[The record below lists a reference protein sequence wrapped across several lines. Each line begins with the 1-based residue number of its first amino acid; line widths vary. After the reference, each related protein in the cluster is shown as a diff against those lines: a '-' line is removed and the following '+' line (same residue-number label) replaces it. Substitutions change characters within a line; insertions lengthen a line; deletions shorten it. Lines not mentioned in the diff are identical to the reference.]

1 MCTAAPVL
9 ASAIAT
15 LAPAPPGRPAASVA
29 WTNAPLRG
37 RQGTRSTRSHAIGP
51 ITQKSAIGRAP
62 HLTQPAGQP
71 FQLGS
76 VRQDDVIKPADRR
89 IGSPAAEDASGD
101 RRDGVG
107 VPAPAERIPYRPFR

>member
-15 LAPAPPGRPAASVA
+15 LAPAPPGRSATSVA
-29 WTNAPLRG
+29 CANPPLRG

-51 ITQKSAIGRAP
+51 ITQKSAIGCAP
-62 HLTQPAGQP
+62 HLAQPAGQP
-71 FQLGS
+71 CQLRS
-76 VRQDDVIKPADRR
+76 VWQDDVIKPADRCF
-89 IGSPAAEDASGD
+89 GCPAAEDASGD

-107 VPAPAERIPYRPFR
+107 VPAKAD